1 MGGRPSLSSEP
12 NQSQLRILLVDDDP
26 AEHVLLKRQLKK
38 AGDRNIELDYVAD
51 IGSAVDRVKGGGV
64 DMVFLDNR
72 LVPNND
78 FRETAPLL
86 RRAGFV
92 GPIGIISSDI
102 SGRYFEQFRDFGV
115 DFKVGKDEIDS
126 GVINFIIAEY
136 TREQL
141 SETCSEDYL

>member
-1 MGGRPSLSSEP
+1 MNSEQDGR
-12 NQSQLRILLVDDDP
+12 QWKVLLVDDDP
-26 AEHVLLKRQLKK
+26 AEHVLLKRKLKSAKDAPIELEYVGDIGGAVDIVK
-38 AGDRNIELDYVAD
+38 AGGI
-51 IGSAVDRVKGGGV
+51 

-78 FRETAPLL
+78 FRETAPQL
-86 RRAGFV
+86 RSAGFI

-115 DFKVGKDEIDS
+115 DFRIGKDEID
-126 GVINFIIAEY
+126 GTVINFIIKEY
-136 TREQL
+136 TQDQL

>member
-1 MGGRPSLSSEP
+1 MSKGEDGNSL
-12 NQSQLRILLVDDDP
+12 RVLLIDDDP
-26 AEHVLLKRQLKK
+26 AEHILLQRKLQK
-38 AGDRNIELDYVAD
+38 ADETSIELDYVAD
-51 IGSAVDRVKGGGV
+51 IGSAVDVVKAGGV

-86 RRAGFV
+86 RQAGFV

-102 SGRYFEQFRDFGV
+102 SGKYFEDFREYGV
-115 DFKVGKDEIDS
+115 DFKIGKEEIDAS
-126 GVINFIIAEY
+126 VITFVVKEY
-136 TREQL
+136 TRDQL

>member
-1 MGGRPSLSSEP
+1 MSTRRDDK
-12 NQSQLRILLVDDDP
+12 QLKVLLIDDDP
-26 AEHVLLKRQLKK
+26 AEHILLQRKLQK
-38 AGDRNIELDYVAD
+38 ADETSIELDYVAD
-51 IGSAVDRVKGGGV
+51 IGSAVDIVKAGGV

-86 RRAGFV
+86 RQAGFV

-102 SGRYFEQFRDFGV
+102 SGKYFEDFRDYGV
-115 DFKVGKDEIDS
+115 DFKIGKDEIDAS
-126 GVINFIIAEY
+126 VIAFVVTEY
-136 TREQL
+136 TRDQL

>member
-1 MGGRPSLSSEP
+1 MSSKP
-12 NQSQLRILLVDDDP
+12 DHSQLKILLVDDDP
-26 AEHVLLKRQLKK
+26 AEHILLKRQLKK
-38 AGDRNIELDYVAD
+38 SEDTKAIELDYVGD
-51 IGSAVDRVKGGGV
+51 IGAAVDSVKAGGV

-86 RRAGFV
+86 RQAGYI
-92 GPIGIISSDI
+92 GPIGTISSDI
-102 SGRYFEQFRDFGV
+102 SGKYFEEFREYGV
-115 DFKVGKDEIDS
+115 DFRIGKDEIDGAAIS
-126 GVINFIIAEY
+126 FIIAEY

>member
-1 MGGRPSLSSEP
+1 MSTRRGDK
-12 NQSQLRILLVDDDP
+12 QLKVLLIDDDP
-26 AEHVLLKRQLKK
+26 AEHILLQRKLQK
-38 AGDRNIELDYVAD
+38 ADETSIELDYVAD
-51 IGSAVDRVKGGGV
+51 IGSAVDIVKAGGI

-86 RRAGFV
+86 RQAGFV

-102 SGRYFEQFRDFGV
+102 SGKYFEDFRDYGV
-115 DFKVGKDEIDS
+115 DFKIGKDEIDAS
-126 GVINFIIAEY
+126 VIAFVVTEY
-136 TREQL
+136 TRDQL

>member
-1 MGGRPSLSSEP
+1 MTLEIDERL
-12 NQSQLRILLVDDDP
+12 LRVLLVDDDP
-26 AEHVLLKRQLKK
+26 IEHVLLKRKLKTVNDTK
-38 AGDRNIELDYVAD
+38 IELEYVED
-51 IGSAVDRVKGGGV
+51 IGGAVDIVKTGSI

-78 FRETAPLL
+78 FRETAPQL
-86 RRAGFV
+86 RNAGFI

-102 SGRYFEQFRDFGV
+102 SGRYFEHFRDYGV
-115 DFKVGKDEIDS
+115 DFRIGKDEIDGAAIS
-126 GVINFIIAEY
+126 FIVAEY

>member
-1 MGGRPSLSSEP
+1 MSTRRDDK
-12 NQSQLRILLVDDDP
+12 QLKVLLIDDDP
-26 AEHVLLKRQLKK
+26 AEHILLQRKLQK
-38 AGDRNIELDYVAD
+38 AEETSIELDYVAD
-51 IGSAVDRVKGGGV
+51 IGSAVDIVKAGGV

-86 RRAGFV
+86 RQAGFV

-102 SGRYFEQFRDFGV
+102 SGKYFEDFRDYGV
-115 DFKVGKDEIDS
+115 DFKIGKDEIDAS
-126 GVINFIIAEY
+126 VIAFVVTEY
-136 TREQL
+136 TRDQL

>member
-1 MGGRPSLSSEP
+1 MSTRRGDK
-12 NQSQLRILLVDDDP
+12 QLKVLLIDDDP
-26 AEHVLLKRQLKK
+26 AEHILLQRKLQK
-38 AGDRNIELDYVAD
+38 ADETSIELDYVAD
-51 IGSAVDRVKGGGV
+51 IGSAVDIVKAGGV

-86 RRAGFV
+86 RQAGFV

-102 SGRYFEQFRDFGV
+102 SGKYFEDFRDYGV
-115 DFKVGKDEIDS
+115 DFKIGKDEIDAS
-126 GVINFIIAEY
+126 VIAFVVTEY
-136 TREQL
+136 TRDQL

>member
-1 MGGRPSLSSEP
+1 MSTR
-12 NQSQLRILLVDDDP
+12 QDDRQLRVLLIDDDP
-26 AEHVLLKRQLKK
+26 AEHILLQRKLQKS
-38 AGDRNIELDYVAD
+38 DETTIELDYVAD
-51 IGSAVDRVKGGGV
+51 IGSAVDIVKAGGV

-86 RRAGFV
+86 RQAGFI

-102 SGRYFEQFRDFGV
+102 SGKYFDEFRDFGV
-115 DFKVGKDEIDS
+115 DFKIGKDEIDAS
-126 GVINFIIAEY
+126 VIAFVVTEY
-136 TREQL
+136 TRDQL

>member
-1 MGGRPSLSSEP
+1 MGTR
-12 NQSQLRILLVDDDP
+12 QDDRQLRVLLIDDDP
-26 AEHVLLKRQLKK
+26 AEHILLQRKLQK
-38 AGDRNIELDYVAD
+38 ADQISIELDYVAD
-51 IGSAVDRVKGGGV
+51 IGSAVDLVKAGGV

-86 RRAGFV
+86 RQAGFV

-102 SGRYFEQFRDFGV
+102 SGKYFEDFRDYGV
-115 DFKVGKDEIDS
+115 DFKIGKDEIDAS
-126 GVINFIIAEY
+126 VIAFVVTEY
-136 TREQL
+136 TRDQL

>member
-1 MGGRPSLSSEP
+1 MSKGEDGNSL
-12 NQSQLRILLVDDDP
+12 RVLLIDDDP
-26 AEHVLLKRQLKK
+26 AEHILLQRKLQK
-38 AGDRNIELDYVAD
+38 ADEMSIELDYVAD
-51 IGSAVDRVKGGGV
+51 IGTAVDLVKAGGV

-86 RRAGFV
+86 RQAGFV

-102 SGRYFEQFRDFGV
+102 SGKYFEEFRDYGV
-115 DFKVGKDEIDS
+115 DFKIGKDEIDAS
-126 GVINFIIAEY
+126 MIAFVVTEY
-136 TREQL
+136 TRDQL

>member
-1 MGGRPSLSSEP
+1 MSKRLDDK
-12 NQSQLRILLVDDDP
+12 QLRVLLIDDDP
-26 AEHVLLKRQLKK
+26 AEHILLQRKLKK
-38 AGDRNIELDYVAD
+38 ADEISIELDYVAD
-51 IGSAVDRVKGGGV
+51 IGSAVDIVKAGGV

-86 RRAGFV
+86 RQAGFV

-102 SGRYFEQFRDFGV
+102 SGKYFEDFRDYGV
-115 DFKVGKDEIDS
+115 DFKIGKDEIDAT
-126 GVINFIIAEY
+126 VIAFVVAEY
-136 TREQL
+136 TRDQL

>member
-1 MGGRPSLSSEP
+1 MSTRRDDK
-12 NQSQLRILLVDDDP
+12 QLKVLLIDDDP
-26 AEHVLLKRQLKK
+26 AEHILLQRKLQK
-38 AGDRNIELDYVAD
+38 ADETSIELDYVAD
-51 IGSAVDRVKGGGV
+51 IGSAVDIVKAGGI

-86 RRAGFV
+86 RQAGFV

-102 SGRYFEQFRDFGV
+102 SGKYFEDFRDYGV
-115 DFKVGKDEIDS
+115 DFKIGKDEIDAS
-126 GVINFIIAEY
+126 VIAFVVTEY
-136 TREQL
+136 TRDQL

>member
-1 MGGRPSLSSEP
+1 MGTGQDDR
-12 NQSQLRILLVDDDP
+12 QLRVLLIDDDP
-26 AEHVLLKRQLKK
+26 AEHILLQRKLQKV
-38 AGDRNIELDYVAD
+38 DETSIDLDYVAD
-51 IGSAVDRVKGGGV
+51 IGSAVDLVKAGGV

-86 RRAGFV
+86 RQAGFV

-102 SGRYFEQFRDFGV
+102 SGKYFEDFRDYGV
-115 DFKVGKDEIDS
+115 DFKIGKDEIDAS
-126 GVINFIIAEY
+126 VIAFVVTEY
-136 TREQL
+136 TRDQL